1 MRPGRRLQL
10 AAIAQQYLEGIPL
23 PVRTEI
29 VLDYAERVGVPDE
42 VMAVL
47 RELPDEHFRRLDDV
61 GHAICD
67 TQPAFAPP
75 AVGEPRNESGL
86 RPGGDAYLQAWPD
99 PGAVRDE
106 KETLS
111 YEKQLVREP
120 ETVGRGATFPRG
132 RPDKGLEP
140 TEGPFREP
148 GGGEE

>member
-1 MRPGRRLQL
+1 M
-10 AAIAQQYLEGIPL
+10 AQQYLEGIPL

-47 RELPDEHFRRLDDV
+47 RELPDEQFRRLDDV

-67 TQPAFAPP
+67 TQPAYAPP
-75 AVGEPRNESGL
+75 EVRVPANESDL
-86 RPGGDAYLQAWPD
+86 YPGGDAYLQPHPE

-106 KETLS
+106 KDVLE
-111 YEKQLVREP
+111 YEEQLVRSA

-132 RPDKGLEP
+132 RPDKGLEE
-140 TEGPFREP
+140 TETPFRKLD
-148 GGGEE
+148 GER